1 MIRTFVGMVLGYRG
15 GGVLWIA
22 VKMLVGDRVKYLA
35 LVMGVAFSTLLTVQQ
50 GSIFVGVMQKSAYLV
65 TSNPDVDVWVTRT
78 GVEATEWVQHMP
90 DGWVSRVRSVPGVR
104 WAVPMYRT
112 ITMAR
117 TEDQKLRAM
126 TINGLDDATLM
137 GLPADMIVGRPEN
150 LLMPDSVILDVAA
163 FRKLFPD
170 RALDAPATVELGK
183 RRVQVVG
190 VCRAIRSVMGGD
202 QVFARRSV
210 AVNLAQEPNDTV
222 TFVLVKAEA
231 EADPEAVAAEI
242 SARTGLLARS
252 ARGFQSSI
260 MQWTIDNTGLV
271 QVLGSVILLGI
282 VIGVIVVAQTF
293 HMFAYEN
300 ARYFATF
307 KAMGTT
313 NWGVA
318 RMLSLQAGIVT
329 FLGYGIGLGG
339 ATAILALNDTDLSPM
354 RGLVLVPE
362 VAVGVAVVLPV
373 IVAAAALMGARKAL
387 TGEPGEVFRT

>member
-1 MIRTFVGMVLGYRG
+1 MLR
-15 GGVLWIA
+15 IA
-22 VKMLVGDRVKYLA
+22 LTMLLGDRVKYLA
-35 LVMGVAFSTLLTVQQ
+35 LVFGVAFSTLLTVQQ
-50 GSIFVGVMQKSAYLV
+50 GSIFVGVMVKSAYLV
-65 TSNPDVDVWVTRT
+65 SSNPEVDIWVTRP
-78 GVEATEWVQHMP
+78 GVDATEWVQHMP
-90 DGWVSRVRSVPGVR
+90 DGWVARVRGVPGVL

-117 TEDQKLRAM
+117 TEDQKLMAM
-126 TINGLDDATLM
+126 TINGLDDSTLM
-137 GLPADMIVGRPEN
+137 GLPAEVLWGQPEH
-150 LLMPDSVILDVAA
+150 LRGPDSVILDIAA
-163 FRKLFPD
+163 FRKLFPG
-170 RALDAPATVELGK
+170 RPLEGPAEVELGK

-202 QVFARRSV
+202 QVYARRSL

-222 TFVLVKAEA
+222 TFVLVKCEPG
-231 EADPEAVAAEI
+231 ADAEAVAREI
-242 SARTGLLARS
+242 TRATGLTARTAAGF
-252 ARGFQSSI
+252 RGSI

-282 VIGVIVVAQTF
+282 VIGVLVVAQTF
-293 HMFAYEN
+293 HMFAFEN

-318 RMLSLQAGIVT
+318 RMLGLQAGLVT
-329 FLGYGIGLGG
+329 VLGYGIGLGG

-362 VAVGVAVVLPV
+362 VALGVAVILPI
-373 IVAAAALMGARKAL
+373 IVSAAALIGARKAL
-387 TGEPGEVFRT
+387 TGEPGDVFRN